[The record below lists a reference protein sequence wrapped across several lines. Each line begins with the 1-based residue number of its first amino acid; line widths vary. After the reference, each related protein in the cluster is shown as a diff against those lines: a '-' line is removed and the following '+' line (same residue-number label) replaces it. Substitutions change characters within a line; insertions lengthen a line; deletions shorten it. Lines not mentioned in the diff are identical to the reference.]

1 MRVRV
6 ATRVVMAVLSAMA
19 VTAALTATAG
29 AIPMDPLDPP
39 DLPPDPEETEGPYE
53 PPAAGFTWSRS
64 PRFGSTTI
72 GSFHWDRATSTY
84 DSTWV
89 NPPGGFPVQFNGCA
103 APENTTGY
111 TYTWE
116 KALPGGTYQLLSGPS
131 ANCDLAIPL
140 PEGSHTIR
148 MTITGTA
155 SGNPA
160 PVTHNV
166 PVNDILIVS
175 IGDSY
180 GSGEGN
186 PDIRKS
192 SAGEAIWVDERCHRS
207 GYAGPAQAAKQI
219 ELHDPASTVTFLSFA
234 CSGATVERFYHQPKD
249 ATRPYVPD
257 TTKPVGSGVL
267 GTYAGADGPGAGQDE
282 PDYANHL
289 PPQIKQVKD
298 AVGNRKIDAFIISG
312 GGNDIGFGPVATV
325 CVLVDNCK
333 DHPTEIAGTA
343 NKPPLKDILA
353 ADIAKVPPMFDRLAP
368 CLQPGTQPCKLR
380 NKFNTQYD
388 AGFNLGLNPSDIY
401 VTEYPNQIKD
411 DDGTTCAEILEDVVP
426 FSFGTKIDRSEAN
439 WAGTAALGSAVYGTG
454 LNGLVKGAADKHGWN
469 FVGGVAAPFAKTGE
483 GHGYCADD
491 NWIRRADESDRIQG
505 GGSNGTKGTLHPNE
519 RGHQVYRDQLL
530 AVMMPRLLTGPA
542 PDVPPVFSTA
552 NTVGDMSARMGKA
565 AWLTGRCSGTSCYSD
580 WSGITVTVADPGGI
594 FSVTSSLSDAPLS
607 CAAPPAGMTC
617 DYSAGNGTASTWTL
631 RFTNSGMYLLEF
643 AARGVDGQVETF
655 TRDVKV
661 DLRNPGTG
669 ATRTCTRVDG
679 LCRSAVKVKFTPTDP
694 RGGSGVSHIEYRL
707 DGAALKGHSP
717 SDPLYIKGLG
727 THTLKYRTVDVAGR
741 RSAEKSFTERI
752 VAPTTTTLSVAR
764 STDLVTASG
773 VVDKRAVAEQ
783 KMQVSI
789 FRMAAD
795 GSWKRLETR
804 TPTLIKVT
812 AGSKYV
818 TKFTRPRSGSCKVTA
833 KYPGEDRFLA
843 SSATK
848 LFSC

>member
-6 ATRVVMAVLSAMA
+6 VTRLVMAVLSVLA

-29 AIPMDPLDPP
+29 AIPMDPLEPE
-39 DLPPDPEETEGPYE
+39 LPPEEEPTEGTYE

-64 PRFGSTTI
+64 PRFGSTGI
-72 GSFHWDRATSTY
+72 SNFHWTRSTSTY
-84 DSTWV
+84 DSNWV

-103 APENTTGY
+103 APENTAGY
-111 TYTWE
+111 TYKWE
-116 KALPGGTYQLLSGPS
+116 KVLPDNQFQLLSGPS

-140 PEGSHTIR
+140 PEGKHTIR
-148 MTITGTA
+148 LTVTGTA

-160 PVTHNV
+160 PVEHTV

-207 GYAGPAQAAKQI
+207 GYAGPAQAAKQV

-234 CSGATVERFYHQPKD
+234 CSGATIERFYHQPKD

-298 AVGNRKIDAFIISG
+298 AIGNRKIDAFIISG

-333 DHPTEIAGTA
+333 DHPTEVAGTS
-343 NKPPLKDILA
+343 NKIPLKDILA
-353 ADIAKVPPMFDRLAP
+353 SDIAKVPAMFDRLAP
-368 CLQPGTQPCKLR
+368 CLLAGPATCYLR
-380 NKFNTQYD
+380 DKYNKQYD
-388 AGFNLGLNPSDIY
+388 AQFDLGLAPSDIY

-411 DDGTTCAEILEDVVP
+411 DDGTTCPEILEDVVP
-426 FSFGTKIDRSEAN
+426 LSFGTKIDRAEAN
-439 WAGTAALGSAVYGTG
+439 WAGSAALGFASTGTG
-454 LNGLVKGAADKHGWN
+454 LNGLVKKAADKHGWN
-469 FVGGVAAPFAKTGE
+469 FVGGVALPFARSGE

-530 AVMMPRLLTGPA
+530 AHLIPRLFSGATQ
-542 PDVPPVFSTA
+542 DVPPVFSTA
-552 NTVGDMSARMGKA
+552 NTVGAMTARTGKA
-565 AWLTGRCSGTSCYSD
+565 AWLTGRCDGTLCYSD
-580 WSGITVTVADPGGI
+580 WSGITVTAADSDGI
-594 FSVTSSLSDAPLS
+594 FSVTSSLNGVLLN
-607 CAAPPAGMTC
+607 CAAPPAGVAC
-617 DYSAGNGTASTWTL
+617 DYTAGNGTASTWTL
-631 RFTNSGMYLLEF
+631 RFTNSGAYLLEF

-669 ATRTCTRVDG
+669 STRTCTRVDG
-679 LCRSAVKVKFTPTDP
+679 LCRSAVKVKFTPTDAS
-694 RGGSGVSHIEYRL
+694 GGSGVSHVEYQL

-717 SDPLYIKGLG
+717 SDPLYIRGLG

-741 RSAEKSFTERI
+741 RSAYKSFTERI
-752 VAPTTTTLSVAR
+752 VAATATTVAVSRTTSY
-764 STDLVTASG
+764 VTASG
-773 VVDKRAVAEQ
+773 LVDRTAVAGQ
-783 KMQVSI
+783 TMNVSI
-789 FRMAAD
+789 FRKAPD
-795 GSWKRLETR
+795 GTWKRLATK
-804 TPTLIKVT
+804 TPTLVKVT
-812 AGSKYV
+812 GGSRYV
-818 TKFTRPRSGSCKVTA
+818 AKFTRPRSGSCKVVA
-833 KYPGEDRFLA
+833 RYPGEDRFLA
-843 SSATK
+843 SRAAK